1 MSGFRKEAESGLATS
16 VGRERGSGPKG
27 LETGD
32 WRLYGVQLHVA
43 PTDKTC
49 RSLAGLFGSGGA
61 LPNVAVARTFHLPRS
76 ACKIREGQI

>member
-16 VGRERGSGPKG
+16 VGRERGSGPKDWK
-27 LETGD
+27 LET
-32 WRLYGVQLHVA
+32 VQLHVA
-43 PTDKTC
+43 PTDTNC

-76 ACKIREGQI
+76 TCKIREGQI